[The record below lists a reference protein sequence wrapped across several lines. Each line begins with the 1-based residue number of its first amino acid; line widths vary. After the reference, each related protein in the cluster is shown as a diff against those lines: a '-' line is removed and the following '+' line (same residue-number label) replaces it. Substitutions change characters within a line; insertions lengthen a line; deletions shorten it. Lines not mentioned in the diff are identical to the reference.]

1 MKTFVVS
8 TLFIIT
14 LLCAFS
20 LTRTQAQ
27 QTDYGKLKTEAEK
40 FYADASYSKANELYL
55 QARQL
60 NLSAQESRWVAFRIA
75 DTKWRAQAATQT
87 ADSTKYD
94 EARREL
100 EVLVRDIQRVEDRDV
115 LWAEVQESLG
125 DFWWMRR
132 DSKNWYSG
140 WQYYQQGLDFWAGSA
155 DIETARGRYL
165 QIVWKIAKPTWA
177 EQYYYYGYYGN
188 YVPLEV
194 LQNALQIARS
204 NDEKA
209 HAHYLIAMTLR
220 GQGGDYEQRQRVP
233 EEFEAAIAIGKS
245 SDWYDDAIYYY
256 GEWMLSY
263 GRIWQDDNNNW
274 RQEQDFVKALELF
287 RRITSQYQKGESRY
301 YDQANQQ
308 ISNIIKPSVSVGVS
322 NIFLPNSEIQFYLNW
337 RNTKRIDLAIY
348 KVDLTRDLK
357 FTDKNDGAGS
367 WLQRINTSQ
376 QVKNWTKE
384 TNDKGDYKPGNEVLR
399 LDEKLPAGAYIIE
412 AKIDGAVARDLI
424 LVSDATLV
432 LKTSGKQA
440 LAYFANV
447 NDGAPIAGATVKLLE
462 RSYNSSEY
470 IWKEYS
476 KQTNQDGIAVFDLAP
491 RNQGYNVEVFASA
504 NSDDRQA
511 FVNTYSYG
519 YQRDYENWRIYAFT
533 DRPAY
538 RPNET
543 AEFKFI
549 ARKYKDSNYT
559 TPANQNVDY
568 EITDP
573 KGAKV
578 GEGKT
583 KLNQFGSAWG
593 NLELTDKMPLG
604 EYRIT
609 FWEDRERNNQIGS
622 ATLFRLEEYKL
633 PEFKVE
639 VKTPEVD
646 GKKKAFKL
654 GEKVTVNI
662 QADYYFGGAVAN
674 ANVEVIVYQNQFYQY
689 WNPRRDYA
697 WYYEDID
704 QRYQNYGYRGSQ
716 IKRETLKTDATG
728 KAILTF
734 DTPRGAGQDLEFSI
748 EARVTDASRRE
759 ITSTNSVRVTRQR
772 YYVYPR
778 AEHFL
783 YRPQNKVTVN
793 IKAMDAN
800 SQPVEV
806 EGRVK
811 LMRDY
816 WYEIWLDPTGKE
828 IKGEELKR
836 LRAGNRAFPPPVA
849 EGQRGWQLKFQG
861 YEHDDITT
869 QVVKTNKEG
878 EAEYTFTPEREG
890 YYRVSWTS
898 DEKGSAPITAETT
911 VWVATNAT
919 TDLGYRYGGVEIIVD
934 RDTVRAGQTTPVML
948 VAPTNDRYILFTV
961 ETDDLLSYQLVRM
974 SGTVKLIELP
984 VEEKHVPNI
993 FLSATMINDRQFFM
1007 NTKQIVVPPVKNFL
1021 NVEVKA
1027 DREEYQPREEGTV
1040 TVTAKDNEGKPV
1052 SADVALGFVDAS
1064 VFYIQQDYAGDV
1076 RQFYYGTKRTHTV
1089 QTQSTMNQKSYQR
1102 LVEGKDKQL
1111 IDDRLVGQKTERQE
1125 GQSFGGIGR
1134 NDRFRQGAERGANE
1148 QKSVSEEVTVT
1159 AAASPSV
1166 AMDAAKERDS
1176 LSKKDVA
1183 NLPLNGR
1190 QFNSLDLR
1198 ADRKR
1203 NIAGK
1208 EPVVVVRND
1217 FRSTVIWQPNVVT
1230 DATGKAIVKVKFPD
1244 SLTTWKATA
1253 RAVTAGNQF
1262 GIAEDDARTKQPLI
1276 VRLQAPRFFVV
1287 GDAVTLSAVINNN
1300 TDKAMTVAPTL
1311 NTAGIVITG
1320 FIKDGK
1326 PVKGELANVNVP
1338 ANSEARVDWIASV
1351 QQAGEVKLKVT
1362 GRSEKYADAMEKSFI
1377 AYEHGVEKFVA
1388 KSGKVRS
1395 DDVTVKLNIPKE
1407 RKADST
1413 TLTVQVAPSM
1423 AVTMIDALP
1432 YLINYP
1438 YGCTEQTMSRF
1449 LPAAIT
1455 RKTLQDLGL
1464 KPENIMG
1471 KAFGGIEPEFAA
1483 KTHTQGKK
1491 DLKELDDMIQKGLE
1505 RLYDF
1510 QHSDGGWGWWKD
1522 GESDH
1527 FMTAYVIWGLSLA
1540 RDAGIQIKDETLS
1553 NAASFLS
1560 KELVEE
1566 ENHYDE
1572 QAWMLHA
1579 LASFHASMKRSAV
1592 EKFEATA
1599 FDNLWKNRDRLNAY
1613 TRAMLA
1619 LSAHNFGYTDK
1630 AKTLVENLEN
1640 GVKID
1645 NAPDTSVI
1653 QRGAQSSS
1661 DIVISTAHWGE
1672 DGIYWRWS
1680 DGGVEATSFALRALL
1695 TIDPKNKLIE
1705 PVTNWLVKNRRGAQW
1720 SNTRDTAITVLT
1732 LNDYLKQSGELKP
1745 ELEYELS
1752 VNGQLIAAKKLTA
1765 EDALSAPSTFNIE
1778 RKLIRDGA
1786 NDIRIVRKRG
1796 NSPIYFAA
1804 NAEFFSLEEPV
1815 TEAGNEIF
1823 VRRDYFKLV
1832 AKQTLLKGYVY
1843 ERLPLRDS
1851 ESVTSGE
1858 RVEVVLTVEGKNN
1871 YSYLLFEDLKP
1882 AGLEAVE
1889 VRSGENLYAKE
1900 LKSGAVNRKFG
1911 ANAETTKETNE
1922 KQAAGTNFSSTDAGN
1937 YTGRQQ
1943 WIYQELRD
1951 RKVALFIDH
1960 LPEGVWEIRYELR
1973 AETPGAFHALPVL
1986 GHAMYVPE
1994 IRTNSRETRIKV
2006 EDKP

>member
-1 MKTFVVS
+1 MKTLVAS
-8 TLFIIT
+8 TLLIVT
-14 LLCAFS
+14 LLCVFS

-40 FYADASYSKANELYL
+40 FYTDASYSKANELYL

-60 NLSAQESRWVAFRIA
+60 NLSAQEARWVAFRIA
-75 DTKWRAQAATQT
+75 DTAWRAQAATQT

-94 EARREL
+94 EARRDL
-100 EVLVRDIQRVEDRDV
+100 EVLIRDIQRVEDRDLV
-115 LWAEVQESLG
+115 WAEVQESLG

-140 WQYYQQGLDFWAGSA
+140 WQYYQQGLDYWAGSA
-155 DIETARGRYL
+155 DIETARARYL

-188 YVPLEV
+188 YVPLDI
-194 LQNALQIARS
+194 LQNALQIARD
-204 NDEKA
+204 NNEKA

-263 GRIWQDDNNNW
+263 GRIYQDDNNNW
-274 RQEQDFVKALELF
+274 RQEQDYVKALELF
-287 RRITSQYQKGESRY
+287 RRIISEYQKGETRY

-308 ISNIIKPSVSVGVS
+308 IANIIRPTISVGVS
-322 NIFLPNSEIQFYLNW
+322 NIFLPNSEILFYLNW
-337 RNTKRIDLAIY
+337 RNTRRIDLAIY

-357 FTDKNDGAGS
+357 FTDKNEGTGS
-367 WLQRINTSQ
+367 WLQRINTGQ
-376 QVKNWTKE
+376 QIKSWTKE
-384 TNDKGDYKPGNEVLR
+384 TNDKGDYKPGNETLR
-399 LDEKLPAGAYIIE
+399 LDEKLPTGAYIIE
-412 AKIDGAVARDLI
+412 AKIDGATARDLI

-447 NDGAPIAGATVKLLE
+447 NDGAPIANASVKLLE
-462 RSYNSSEY
+462 RSYNGTEY
-470 IWKEYS
+470 IWKEFT
-476 KQTNQDGIAVFDLAP
+476 KQTNQDGIAVFDLSS
-491 RNQGYNVEVFASA
+491 RNQGYNAEVFAA
-504 NSDDRQA
+504 ATSDERQA
-511 FVNTYSYG
+511 FVNSNSYG
-519 YQRDYENWRIYAFT
+519 YQRDYDNWRIYAFT

-543 AEFKFI
+543 AQFKFI

-573 KGAKV
+573 QGAKV

-583 KLNQFGSAWG
+583 RLNQFGSAWG

-604 EYRIT
+604 EYRIN
-609 FWEDRERNNQIGS
+609 FWEDREHNNQIGS

-704 QRYQNYGYRGSQ
+704 QRYQNYSYRGSQ

-728 KAILTF
+728 KAVLTF
-734 DTPRGAGQDLEFSI
+734 DTPRGVGQDLEYTI

-778 AEHFL
+778 AEHYL

-793 IKAMDAN
+793 IKALDAN
-800 SQPVEV
+800 SQPVEA

-811 LMRDY
+811 LTRDY
-816 WYEIWLDPTGKE
+816 WYEIWLDPAGKE

-836 LRAGNRAFPPPVA
+836 LRAGNRVFPPPVA
-849 EGQRGWQLKFQG
+849 QGEKGWQLKFQG

-878 EAEYTFTPEREG
+878 EAEFTFTPEREG

-898 DEKGSAPITAETT
+898 DEKGSAPIIGETT

-919 TDLGYRYGGVEIIVD
+919 TDVGYRYGGVEIIVD
-934 RDTVRAGQTTPVML
+934 KDTVHAGQTTPVML
-948 VAPTNDRYILFTV
+948 VAPTNDRYILFSV
-961 ETDDLLSYQLVRM
+961 ETEDLLSYQLVRM
-974 SGTVKLIELP
+974 NGTVKLIELP
-984 VEEKHVPNI
+984 IEEKHVPNI
-993 FLSATMINDRQFFM
+993 FLNAMMISDRQFFT
-1007 NTKQIVVPPVKNFL
+1007 NTKQLIVPPVKNFL

-1076 RQFYYGTKRTHTV
+1076 RQFYYGKKRNQTV

-1102 LVEGKDKQL
+1102 FVEGKDKQL
-1111 IDDRLVGQKTERQE
+1111 IDDRLVGQKSEK
-1125 GQSFGGIGR
+1125 GQINFSGGISMDNGS
-1134 NDRFRQGAERGANE
+1134 GLAPGM
-1148 QKSVSEEVTVT
+1148 VSESVTV
-1159 AAASPSV
+1159 AAPALIGPF
-1166 AMDAAKERDS
+1166 ATGNLNRDGQDAKEKDS
-1176 LSKKDVA
+1176 LKRDE
-1183 NLPLNGR
+1183 NLPINGR
-1190 QFNSLDLR
+1190 RSEDLKNL
-1198 ADRKR
+1198 AELKPGV
-1203 NIAGK
+1203 AGK

-1230 DATGKAIVKVKFPD
+1230 DATGKATVKVKFPD

-1253 RAVTAGNQF
+1253 RAATAGNQF

-1287 GDAVTLSAVINNN
+1287 GDAVTISAVINNN
-1300 TDKAMTVAPTL
+1300 TDKAIMVTPAL
-1311 NTAGIVITG
+1311 NTTGIVVTG

-1326 PVKGELANVNVP
+1326 PVKGERANMNVP

-1351 QQAGEVKLKVT
+1351 QQAGDVKVKVT
-1362 GRSEKYADAMEKSFI
+1362 GRGEKYADAMEKSFI

-1395 DDVTVKLNIPKE
+1395 DDVTIKLDIPKE

-1413 TLTVQVAPSM
+1413 TLNVQVAPSM

-1471 KAFGGIEPEFAA
+1471 KAFGGIEPQFAA
-1483 KTHTQGKK
+1483 KTHTQEKK

-1510 QHSDGGWGWWKD
+1510 QHSDDGWGWWKD

-1527 FMTAYVIWGLSLA
+1527 FMTAYVIWGMSLA
-1540 RDAGIQIKDETLS
+1540 RDSGIQVKDDALT

-1560 KELVEE
+1560 QELVEE
-1566 ENHYDE
+1566 ENNYDE

-1579 LASFHASMKRSAV
+1579 LASFHASMKRSEV
-1592 EKFEATA
+1592 EKFEAKA
-1599 FDNLWKNRDRLNAY
+1599 FDNLWTNRERLNAY
-1613 TRAMLA
+1613 TRALLA
-1619 LSAHNFGYTDK
+1619 LSAHNFGYIDK
-1630 AKTLVENLEN
+1630 AKTLAENLEN
-1640 GVKID
+1640 GVKVD
-1645 NAPDTSVI
+1645 NTPDTSVI
-1653 QRGAQSSS
+1653 QRGTQSSTGT
-1661 DIVISTAHWGE
+1661 VISTAHWGE

-1695 TIDPKNKLIE
+1695 AIDPNNKLIE
-1705 PVTNWLVKNRRGAQW
+1705 PVTNWLVKNRRSAQW

-1732 LNDYLKQSGELKP
+1732 LNDYLKQSGELTP
-1745 ELEYELS
+1745 DLEYELS
-1752 VNGQLIAAKKLTA
+1752 VNGQLIAAKKLTP
-1765 EDALSAPSTFNIE
+1765 EDAFSAPSTFAID
-1778 RKLIRDGA
+1778 RKFIRDGA

-1804 NAEFFSLEEPV
+1804 NAQFFSLEEPV
-1815 TEAGNEIF
+1815 TEVGNEIF

-1843 ERLPLRDS
+1843 ERLPLRDG

-1889 VRSGENLYAKE
+1889 IRSGENLYAKE

-1911 ANAETTKETNE
+1911 ANSESTK
-1922 KQAAGTNFSSTDAGN
+1922 GTANAKPAKGSDVTSTDAGN

-1960 LPEGVWEIRYELR
+1960 LPEGVWEIRYEMR

-1994 IRTNSRETRIKV
+1994 IRTNSRETHIKV

>member
-1 MKTFVVS
+1 MKTLVAS
-8 TLFIIT
+8 TLLIIT

-27 QTDYGKLKTEAEK
+27 QSDYDKLKSEAEK
-40 FYADASYSKANELYL
+40 FYAEASYSKANELYL
-55 QARQL
+55 QAKQL
-60 NLSAQESRWVAFRIA
+60 TLSAQETRWVAFRLA

-87 ADSTKYD
+87 SDPTKYE
-94 EARREL
+94 EARHEL
-100 EVLVRDIQRVEDRDV
+100 DLLVRDIQRAEDRDA

-125 DFWWMRR
+125 DFWWVRR
-132 DSKNWYSG
+132 DSKNWYPS
-140 WQYYQQGLDFWAGSA
+140 WQHYQQAMDFWAGSA
-155 DIETARGRYL
+155 DIETARQRYL
-165 QIVWKIAKPTWA
+165 KIVWKIAKPAWA
-177 EQYYYYGYYGN
+177 EPYYYYGYYGN

-194 LQNALQIARS
+194 LQNALKIARS
-204 NDEKA
+204 ADEKA

-263 GRIWQDDNNNW
+263 GRIWQDDNNQW
-274 RQEQDFVKALELF
+274 RQEQDFVKALQLF
-287 RRITSQYQKGESRY
+287 RRITSEYQKGETRY
-301 YDQANQQ
+301 FDLAGQQ
-308 ISNIIKPSVSVGVS
+308 IANIIKPAVGVGVS

-337 RNTKRIDLAIY
+337 RNTKRIELTLY
-348 KVDLTRDLK
+348 KVDLTRDIK
-357 FTDKNDGAGS
+357 FTDKNEGTGS
-367 WLQRINTSQ
+367 WLQRLNASQ
-376 QVKNWTKE
+376 SIKNWAKE

-399 LDEKLPAGAYIIE
+399 LDEKLPTGAYVIE
-412 AKIDGAVARDLI
+412 AKIDGATARDLI

-447 NDGAPIAGATVKLLE
+447 NDGAPIANANVKLLE
-462 RSYNSSEY
+462 RSYNGNDY
-470 IWKEYS
+470 VWKEFS
-476 KQTNQDGIAVFDLAP
+476 KPTNQDGIAVFDLTQ
-491 RNQGYNVEVFASA
+491 RNQGYNAEVFAAAS
-504 NSDDRQA
+504 SDERQA
-511 FVNTYSYG
+511 YASNYSYG
-519 YQRDYENWRIYAFT
+519 YQRDAENWRIYAFT

-538 RPNET
+538 RPSET
-543 AEFKFI
+543 AQFKFI

-559 TPANQNVDY
+559 TPANQNVEY

-583 KLNQFGSAWG
+583 RLNLYGSGWG

-604 EYRIT
+604 EYHIS
-609 FWEDRERNNQIGS
+609 FWNEGRKDHIGN

-674 ANVEVIVYQNQFYQY
+674 ANVEVIVYQNPFYQY
-689 WNPRRDYA
+689 WYPRRDYD
-697 WYYEDID
+697 WYYSDID

-728 KAILTF
+728 KAALTF
-734 DTPRGAGQDLEFSI
+734 ETPRGAGQDFEYSV

-759 ITSTNSVRVTRQR
+759 ITSTGSVRVTRQR
-772 YYVYPR
+772 FYVYPR
-778 AEHFL
+778 AEHYL

-793 IKAMDAN
+793 LKAMDAN
-800 SQPVEV
+800 SQPVET

-811 LMRDY
+811 LTRDY

-828 IKGEELKR
+828 VKGDELKR
-836 LRAGNRAFPPPVA
+836 LRASGRAFPPPVA
-849 EGQRGWQLKFQG
+849 DGQRGWQLKFQG
-861 YEHDDITT
+861 YEHSDIST

-878 EAEYTFTPEREG
+878 EAEFNFTPEREG

-919 TDLGYRYGGVEIIVD
+919 TDLGYRYGGVEIILD
-934 RDTVRAGQTTPVML
+934 KDTVRAGQTTPVML
-948 VAPTNDRYILFTV
+948 VAPTNDRYILFSV
-961 ETDDLLSYQLVRM
+961 EADELLSYQLVRM

-984 VEEKHVPNI
+984 IEEKHVPNI
-993 FLSATMINDRQFFM
+993 FLSANMVNDRQFFVA
-1007 NTKQIVVPPVKNFL
+1007 TKQIVVPPVKNFL

-1027 DREEYQPREEGTV
+1027 DREEYQPRDEGTL
-1040 TVTAKDNEGKPV
+1040 TVTAKDHEGKPV
-1052 SADVALGFVDAS
+1052 AADVALGLVDAS

-1076 RQFYYGTKRTHTV
+1076 RQFYYGSKRNHQV
-1089 QTQSTMNQKSYQR
+1089 QTQSTMNQKGYQR
-1102 LVEGKDKQL
+1102 FVEGKDKQL
-1111 IDDRLVGQKTERQE
+1111 MDDRLVGQKNEERQQ
-1125 GQSFGGIGR
+1125 GQFNGLIGGAGYA
-1134 NDRFRQGAERGANE
+1134 DKERGAD
-1148 QKSVSEEVTVT
+1148 QFKSVQETVT
-1159 AAASPSV
+1159 ARAAAPSV
-1166 AMDAAKERDS
+1166 AMDAAGERDS
-1176 LSKKDVA
+1176 LSKKDIS
-1183 NLPLNGR
+1183 NLPVNGR
-1190 QFNSLDLR
+1190 NRLEL
-1198 ADRKR
+1198 AALTPGMAGK
-1203 NIAGK
+1203 GK
-1208 EPVVVVRND
+1208 EPAVVVRSD

-1230 DATGKAIVKVKFPD
+1230 DATGKATVKVKFPD

-1253 RAVTAGNQF
+1253 RAATAGNQF
-1262 GIAEDDARTKQPLI
+1262 GIANDEARTKQPLI

-1287 GDAVTLSAVINNN
+1287 GDAVTISAVINNN
-1300 TDKAMTVAPTL
+1300 TDKAMQVAPTL
-1311 NTAGIVITG
+1311 NATGVVVTG
-1320 FIKDGK
+1320 FVKDGK
-1326 PVKGELANVNVP
+1326 PVKGELANVHVA
-1338 ANSEARVDWIASV
+1338 ANSEMRVDWIASV
-1351 QQAGEVKLKVT
+1351 QQAGNVNLKVS
-1362 GRSEKYADAMEKSFI
+1362 GRGEKYADAMEKSFI

-1388 KSGKVRS
+1388 KSGKVRGDS
-1395 DDVTVKLNIPKE
+1395 VTVKLNIPKE

-1413 TLTVQVAPSM
+1413 TLSVQVAPSM

-1471 KAFGGIEPEFAA
+1471 KAFGGIEPQFVA
-1483 KTHTQGKK
+1483 KTHTQPKK
-1491 DLKELDDMIQKGLE
+1491 DLRELDDMIQKGLE

-1540 RDAGIQIKDETLS
+1540 RDAGITIKDETLH
-1553 NAASFLS
+1553 NAAAFLS

-1566 ENHYDE
+1566 ENRYDE
-1572 QAWMLHA
+1572 QAWMVHA
-1579 LASFHASMKRSAV
+1579 LASYHASMKRGEV
-1592 EKFEATA
+1592 EKFEAKA
-1599 FDNLWKNRDRLNAY
+1599 FDNLWANRERLNAY

-1619 LSAHNFGYTDK
+1619 LSAHNFGYADK

-1653 QRGAQSSS
+1653 QRGAPSST
-1661 DIVISTAHWGE
+1661 DTVMATAHWGE

-1695 TIDPKNKLIE
+1695 AIDPKNKLIE

-1765 EDALSAPSTFNIE
+1765 EDGLSAPSLFNIE
-1778 RKLIRDGA
+1778 RKFIRDGV
-1786 NDIRIVRKRG
+1786 NDITIVRKRG

-1843 ERLPLRDS
+1843 ERLPLRDG
-1851 ESVTSGE
+1851 ESVVSGE

-1889 VRSGENLYAKE
+1889 IRSGENLFAKE
-1900 LKSGAVNRKFG
+1900 LKSAAVNRKFG
-1911 ANAETTKETNE
+1911 GANGEATKDSATS
-1922 KQAAGTNFSSTDAGN
+1922 KAAAGANFTSTDAGN

-1960 LPEGVWEIRYELR
+1960 LPEGVWEIRYEFR

-1994 IRTNSRETRIKV
+1994 IRTNSREARIKV
-2006 EDKP
+2006 EDRP

>member
-1 MKTFVVS
+1 MKRFIAFSASVLLCVCSLFVV
-8 TLFIIT
+8 
-14 LLCAFS
+14 
-20 LTRTQAQ
+20 RAQ
-27 QTDYGKLKTEAEK
+27 QTDYDKLKTEAEK
-40 FYADASYSKANELYL
+40 FYADASFSKANELYL
-55 QARQL
+55 QAKPL
-60 NLSAQESRWVAFRIA
+60 TLSAQERRWVAFRIA
-75 DTKWRAQAATQT
+75 DTLWRAQAATQT
-87 ADSTKYD
+87 SDATKYD
-94 EARREL
+94 EARKQL
-100 EVLVRDIQRVEDRDV
+100 EALVRDTQRAEDRDFV
-115 LWAEVQESLG
+115 WSETEESLG

-140 WQYYQQGLDFWAGSA
+140 WQYYQQALDYWAGSA
-155 DIETARGRYL
+155 DLETARERYL
-165 QIVWKIAKPTWA
+165 KIVWKISKPTWA
-177 EQYYYYGYYGN
+177 EDYYYYGYYGN
-188 YVPLEV
+188 YLPLDI
-194 LQNALQIARS
+194 LQNALKIARS

-220 GQGGDYEQRQRVP
+220 SQGGDWEQRQRVP

-256 GEWMLSY
+256 AEWMMSS
-263 GRIWQDDNNNW
+263 GRIWQDDNNQW
-274 RQEQDFVKALELF
+274 RQEQDFVKALALF
-287 RRITSQYQKGESRY
+287 RRITSEYQKGETRY

-308 ISNIIKPSVSVGVS
+308 IANIIKPSVGVSVS

-337 RNTKRIDLAIY
+337 RNTKRIDLTLY
-348 KVDLTRDLK
+348 KVDLTRDIH
-357 FTDKNDGAGS
+357 FTKDESAGN
-367 WLQRINTSQ
+367 WLQRLNTGEQIKS
-376 QVKNWTKE
+376 WAKE
-384 TNDKGDYKPGNEVLR
+384 TNDKGDYKSGAEAMR
-399 LDEKLPAGAYIIE
+399 IDGKLATGAYLIE
-412 AKIDGAVARDLI
+412 AKIDGATARDLI

-447 NDGAPIAGATVKLLE
+447 HDGSPIANANVKLFE
-462 RSYNSSEY
+462 RSYNGSNY
-470 IWKEYS
+470 VWKEFS
-476 KQTNQDGIAVFDLAP
+476 KQTNADGIAVFDLTI
-491 RNQGYNVEVFASA
+491 RTGGYNTEVFVAA
-504 NSDDRQA
+504 MGDERQA
-511 FVNTYSYG
+511 FANNYSYG
-519 YQRDYENWRIYAFT
+519 YQNANDNWRVYAFT

-543 AEFKFI
+543 AQFKFI
-549 ARKYKDSNYT
+549 ARQYKDSSYL
-559 TPANQNVDY
+559 TPVNQNIDY
-568 EITDP
+568 EIYDP

-583 KLNQFGSAWG
+583 KLNPFGSAWG

-604 EYRIT
+604 EYRIE
-609 FWEDRERNNQIGS
+609 FWTDKEHNNEIGS

-633 PEFKVE
+633 PEFKVA

-674 ANVEVIVYQNQFYQY
+674 ANVEVIVYQNNFSQY
-689 WNPRRDYA
+689 WYPHRDYA
-697 WYYEDID
+697 WYYEDMD
-704 QRYQNYGYRGSQ
+704 SRYQNYGYRGSQ

-728 KAILTF
+728 KAVLTF
-734 DTPRGAGQDLEFSI
+734 DTPKGAGQDFEYTI

-759 ITSTNSVRVTRQR
+759 ITSTNNVRVTRQR
-772 YYVYPR
+772 FYVYPR
-778 AEHFL
+778 AEHYL
-783 YRPQNKVTVN
+783 YRPQNKVAVN
-793 IKAMDAN
+793 VKALDAN
-800 SQPVEV
+800 SQPVEA

-811 LMRDY
+811 VTRDY
-816 WYEIWLDPTGKE
+816 WYEIWLDPQGRE

-836 LRAGNRAFPPPVA
+836 WRASGQAFPPRV
-849 EGQRGWQLKFQG
+849 EESQRAWQLKFQG
-861 YEHDDITT
+861 YEHEDITT

-878 EAEYTFTPEREG
+878 EAEFTFTPEREG
-890 YYRVSWTS
+890 YYRISWTS
-898 DEKGSAPITAETT
+898 DEKGSAPITAETA
-911 VWVATNAT
+911 VFVATTAT
-919 TDLGYRYGGVEIIVD
+919 TDLGYRYGGVEIIID
-934 RDTVRAGQTTPVML
+934 KDTVRAGQTAPVML
-948 VAPTNDRYILFTV
+948 VAPTNNRYVLFSV
-961 ETDDLLSYQLVRM
+961 ETEELLSYQLVRM
-974 SGTVKLIELP
+974 NGSVKLIELP
-984 VEEKHVPNI
+984 IEEKHVPNI
-993 FLSATMINDRQFFM
+993 FLNAAMVNDRQFFM
-1007 NTKQIVVPPVKNFL
+1007 DTKQVIVPPVKNFL

-1027 DREEYQPREEGTV
+1027 DREEYQPRDEGTL
-1040 TVTAKDNEGKPV
+1040 TVTAKDSDGKPV
-1052 SADVALGFVDAS
+1052 AAEVAVALVDES

-1076 RQFYYGTKRTHTV
+1076 RQFYYGSKRGHSV
-1089 QTQSTMNQKSYQR
+1089 QTQTTMNYKSYQR
-1102 LVEGKDKQL
+1102 FVEGKDKQL
-1111 IDDRLVGQKTERQE
+1111 MDERLVGQKNERRQD
-1125 GQSFGGIGR
+1125 GQLT
-1134 NDRFRQGAERGANE
+1134 DDLRQNQYRAEYGAA
-1148 QKSVSEEVTVT
+1148 VSESVTVAGR
-1159 AAASPSV
+1159 AAPSASSKV
-1166 AMDAAKERDS
+1166 SIDGAQIRERDS
-1176 LSKKDVA
+1176 LSKKDVE

-1190 QFNSLDLR
+1190 EFKQLAELKPGV
-1198 ADRKR
+1198 AGGK
-1203 NIAGK
+1203 GK
-1208 EPVVVVRND
+1208 EPAVQVRND
-1217 FRSTVIWQPNVVT
+1217 FRSTVLWQPNVVT
-1230 DATGKAIVKVKFPD
+1230 DATGKASVKVKFPD

-1262 GIAEDDARTKQPLI
+1262 GMDEASARTKQPLI

-1287 GDAVTLSAVINNN
+1287 GDTTIISAVINNN
-1300 TDKAMTVAPTL
+1300 TDKPMTVAPTI
-1311 NTAGIVITG
+1311 NAEGAAVITG

-1326 PVKGELANVNVP
+1326 PVKGETASVTVAANG
-1338 ANSEARVDWIASV
+1338 EARMDWIASIP
-1351 QQAGEVKLKVT
+1351 QAGNVKLKVT
-1362 GRSEKYADAMEKSFI
+1362 GRGEKYADAMEKSFT

-1395 DDVTVKLNIPKE
+1395 DDVTIKLDIPKE
-1407 RKADST
+1407 RKTDST
-1413 TLTVQVAPSM
+1413 KLTVQVAPSM

-1455 RKTLQDLGL
+1455 RKTLKDLGL
-1464 KPENIMG
+1464 KPENVMG
-1471 KAFGGIEPEFAA
+1471 KAFGGIETQFVD
-1483 KTHTQGKK
+1483 KTHPQGKK

-1510 QHSDGGWGWWKD
+1510 QHSDGGWGWWKEGD
-1522 GESDH
+1522 SDH

-1540 RDAGIQIKDETLS
+1540 RDAGIEIKDDALN
-1553 NAASFLS
+1553 NAASFLNQ
-1560 KELVEE
+1560 ELVEE
-1566 ENHYDE
+1566 ENNYDE

-1579 LASFHASMKRSAV
+1579 LAAYHATMKHSEV
-1592 EKFEATA
+1592 EKFAATA
-1599 FDNLWKNRDRLNAY
+1599 FENLWKNRERLNAY
-1613 TRAMLA
+1613 TRGLLA
-1619 LSAHNFGYTDK
+1619 LSAHNFGYADK

-1645 NAPDTSVI
+1645 NAPDTSI
-1653 QRGAQSSS
+1653 LQRGTQSASAT
-1661 DIVISTAHWGE
+1661 VIATAHWGE

-1680 DGGVEATSFALRALL
+1680 DGGVEATAFALRAILA
-1695 TIDPKNKLIE
+1695 IDPQNKLIE

-1752 VNGQLIAAKKLTA
+1752 VNGQLIAAKKLAA
-1765 EDALSAPSTFNIE
+1765 EDALSAPSLFNID
-1778 RKLIRDGA
+1778 RKFIRDGA

-1843 ERLPLRDS
+1843 ERLPLRDG
-1851 ESVTSGE
+1851 ESVVSGE
-1858 RVEVVLTVEGKNN
+1858 RVEVVLTVEAKNN

-1889 VRSGENLYAKE
+1889 IRSGENLYAKE
-1900 LKSGAVNRKFG
+1900 LKSSTVNRKFG
-1911 ANAETTKETNE
+1911 NPPKDAMNA
-1922 KQAAGTNFSSTDAGN
+1922 KQATGADFTSTDETN
-1937 YTGRQQ
+1937 YTGRQA

-1960 LPEGVWEIRYELR
+1960 LPEGVWEMRYEMR

-1994 IRTNSRETRIKV
+1994 IRTNSKETRIKV